1 MYDVII
7 IGGGAAG
14 LMTAKILSAHHKKI
28 LLLEAKDRLGGRICS
43 VNNFSFPAE
52 GGAEFI
58 HGNLKTTFSLLKE
71 AHLNKEKIKGTFC
84 RIEKGKWY
92 ADDHLVPGWE
102 LLIQRMNDCKKD
114 ISIHDFLNT
123 SFKEKKFDSLKKYFT
138 KYIEGYDAAN
148 PVNTS
153 VFAIRTEIE
162 EGDKPQYRPAH
173 GYYSLIDYLKEA
185 CLKNGAII
193 KINEPVIKLSRN
205 KNIEVSTSQKK
216 YFCKKVICAVPL
228 GVLQSTRKQKCF
240 IDFPDFLKDHLN
252 AAKKIGNG
260 SVIKFLLEFDKA
272 FWFDKNFL
280 KDKNIRTPSYLFTDT
295 AIPTWWTQYPSQK
308 PLLTG
313 WIAGPSSYK
322 MRNYSTKKFKQIVL
336 ESLSLVFTIPIDD
349 LQKQLKNFRAINW
362 INEAYILGGYS
373 YPTLQTTRARK
384 ILQQPFENGFYF
396 AGEYVPENSS
406 STVDAA
412 LLSGKS
418 VAEQI
423 VKGN

>member
-7 IGGGAAG
+7 IGGGATG
-14 LMTAKILSAHHKKI
+14 LMAAKILSANHKV
-28 LLLEAKDRLGGRICS
+28 LVLEAKDRLGGRIYP
-43 VNNFSFPAE
+43 VNSFSFPAE

-58 HGNLKTTFSLLKE
+58 HGNLKTTFGLLKE

-84 RIEKGKWY
+84 KVEKGKWY
-92 ADDHLVPGWE
+92 ADNHLVPGWE
-102 LLIQRMNDCKKD
+102 LLIQRMKDCKKD
-114 ISIHDFLNT
+114 VSIHDFLDI
-123 SFKEKKFDSLKKYFT
+123 SFKEKKFDALKKYFT

-153 VFAIRTEIE
+153 VFAIRKEME
-162 EGDKPQYRPAH
+162 AGDAPQYRPEP
-173 GYYSLIDYLKEA
+173 GYYSLADYLKEA
-185 CLKNGAII
+185 CVKNGASIR
-193 KINEPVIKLSRN
+193 INEPVIKLSRN
-205 KNIEVSTSQKK
+205 KNIEIFTSQKK

-228 GVLQSTRKQKCF
+228 GVLQSTQKQKSF
-240 IDFPDFLKDHLN
+240 IDFPDFLKGHLN

-260 SVIKFLLEFDKA
+260 PVIKFLLEFDKA

-280 KDKNIRTPSYLFTDT
+280 KDKNIQAPSYLFTDT
-295 AIPTWWTQYPSQK
+295 AIPTWWTQYPSQE

-336 ESLSLVFTIPIDD
+336 ESLSLVFTLPVDD
-349 LQKQLKNFRAINW
+349 LQKRLKNFRVVNW
-362 INEAYILGGYS
+362 INQAYILGGYS
-373 YPTLQTTRARK
+373 YPTLQTTKARK
-384 ILQQPFENGFYF
+384 ILQKPFDNAFYF
-396 AGEYVPENSS
+396 AGEYVPKNSS

-412 LLSGKS
+412 LLSGKL

>member
-7 IGGGAAG
+7 IGGGATG
-14 LMTAKILSAHHKKI
+14 LMAAKILSANHKV
-28 LLLEAKDRLGGRICS
+28 LVLEAKDRLGGRIYP
-43 VNNFSFPAE
+43 VNSFSFPAE

-58 HGNLKTTFSLLKE
+58 HGNLKTTFGLLKE

-84 RIEKGKWY
+84 KVEKGKWY
-92 ADDHLVPGWE
+92 ADNHLVPGWE
-102 LLIQRMNDCKKD
+102 LLIQRMKDCKKD
-114 ISIHDFLNT
+114 VSIHDFLDI
-123 SFKEKKFDSLKKYFT
+123 SFKEKKFDALKKYFT

-153 VFAIRTEIE
+153 VFAIRKEME
-162 EGDKPQYRPAH
+162 AGDAPQYRPEP
-173 GYYSLIDYLKEA
+173 GYYSLADYLKEA
-185 CLKNGAII
+185 CLKNGGII
-193 KINEPVIKLSRN
+193 KTNEPVTKLLRN
-205 KNIEVSTSQKK
+205 KNIEIFTSQKK

-228 GVLQSTRKQKCF
+228 GVLQSTRKQKSF
-240 IDFPDFLKDHLN
+240 IDFPDFLKGHLN

-260 SVIKFLLEFDKA
+260 PVIKFLLEFDKA

-280 KDKNIRTPSYLFTDT
+280 KDKNIQAPSYLFTDT
-295 AIPTWWTQYPSQK
+295 AIPTWWTQYPSQE

-336 ESLSLVFTIPIDD
+336 ESLSLVFTLPVDD
-349 LQKQLKNFRAINW
+349 LQKRLKNFRVVNW

-373 YPTLQTTRARK
+373 YPTLQTTKARK
-384 ILQQPFENGFYF
+384 ILQKPFDNAFYF
-396 AGEYVPENSS
+396 AGEYVPKNSS

-423 VKGN
+423 VKGQ